1 MAQKK
6 FSFNKPI
13 NSSVQV
19 GDKAWYS
26 VLTSGIVHGEPQI
39 LGDIV
44 AIENNNITVEIS
56 SATNVSVGDFF
67 LFSKPIEVNES
78 SMKGYYADVTLKN
91 LSNKYAE
98 LFAISSEI
106 VPSSK

>member
-1 MAQKK
+1 MAEKK
-6 FSFNKPI
+6 FSCNNPI

-19 GDKAWYS
+19 GDKAWS
-26 VLTSGIVHGEPQI
+26 SSLIAGTVHGEPQP
-39 LGDIV
+39 LGNITKI
-44 AIENNNITVEIS
+44 ASGSITVEMDNSIIV
-56 SATNVSVGDFF
+56 NEGDFF

-78 SMKGYYADVTLKN
+78 SLKGYYAAVKFKN
-91 LSNKYAE
+91 SSKTYAE